1 MYEIISSD
9 VTVQSRLTMTGIL
22 SLYQSIRGFEG
33 NIYFMCNHKIID
45 AGKLSKLVSF
55 MLTIEEDSL
64 IKIIVEGKQVQQK
77 LEDLKV
83 SFQGH
88 FQSAGVRQTYF
99 VNPTDTVRI

>member
-9 VTVQSRLTMTGIL
+9 VKVQSRLTMKGIL
-22 SLYQSIRGFEG
+22 SVYQNIKGFEG

-45 AGKLSKLVSF
+45 AQKLSKLVSF

-64 IKIIVEGKQVQQK
+64 IKIIVEGKEVQQK
-77 LEDLKV
+77 LEDLKEN
-83 SFQGH
+83 FDGH
-88 FQSAGVRQTYF
+88 FQPSGIRQPYF